1 DGCEIRRPRSRA
13 DAGTPDLQVETG
25 GPSAVA
31 IASPGCDVA
40 GIDAAGTAA
49 ARADRWPVED
59 GVDELPVPVCQRQRR
74 IERMG
79 DALLDRL
86 PPVAL
91 RLHLE
96 MAGAGVDI
104 GAGADLEPVSTLL
117 DVIAVEPEIGCVEI
131 GGAVLEAVLAV
142 DLEDP
147 EVLPSRREEVDEEP
161 AREEVL
167 PIDAG
172 HQPRLGVDLIEG
184 DRCEPLQLG

>member
-1 DGCEIRRPRSRA
+1 
-13 DAGTPDLQVETG
+13 
-25 GPSAVA
+25 
-31 IASPGCDVA
+31 
-40 GIDAAGTAA
+40 
-49 ARADRWPVED
+49 
-59 GVDELPVPVCQRQRR
+59 
-74 IERMG
+74 MG

-104 GAGADLEPVSTLL
+104 GAGADLEPVPTLL

-147 EVLPSRREEVDEEP
+147 EVVPSRREEVDEEP
-161 AREEVL
+161 ARKEVL
-167 PIDAG
+167 PIDTG
-172 HQPRLGVDLIEG
+172 HQPRLGVDLVER
-184 DRCEPLQLG
+184 DRREPLQLGLEGEPARGGVLGAASGRLPAADRRPVGEGGVHARVGGRLGDGGVPHRHRTSVSRIPAA

>member
-1 DGCEIRRPRSRA
+1 
-13 DAGTPDLQVETG
+13 
-25 GPSAVA
+25 
-31 IASPGCDVA
+31 
-40 GIDAAGTAA
+40 
-49 ARADRWPVED
+49 
-59 GVDELPVPVCQRQRR
+59 
-74 IERMG
+74 MG

-104 GAGADLEPVSTLL
+104 GAGADLETVPTLL
-117 DVIAVEPEIGCVEI
+117 DMVAVEPEIGCVEI

-172 HQPRLGVDLIEG
+172 HQSRLGVDLIEG
-184 DRCEPLQLG
+184 DRCEPLQLGLEGEPARGGGLGTASGRLPAAVRRPVGEGGVHARV

>member
-1 DGCEIRRPRSRA
+1 
-13 DAGTPDLQVETG
+13 
-25 GPSAVA
+25 
-31 IASPGCDVA
+31 
-40 GIDAAGTAA
+40 
-49 ARADRWPVED
+49 
-59 GVDELPVPVCQRQRR
+59 
-74 IERMG
+74 MG

-104 GAGADLEPVSTLL
+104 GAGADLEPVPTLL

-147 EVLPSRREEVDEEP
+147 EVVPSRREEVDEEP
-161 AREEVL
+161 ARKEVL
-167 PIDAG
+167 PIDTEIGRAAG
-172 HQPRLGVDLIEG
+172 R
-184 DRCEPLQLG
+184 DRGGAC